1 MNDKANMRS
10 ELDGNTPNR
19 EISTRPNGDQ
29 PESVMQSLVALNTW
43 LLAFENR
50 TDGAEQRA

>member
-1 MNDKANMRS
+1 MRS
-10 ELDGNTPNR
+10 ELDGNNPKR
-19 EISTRPNGDQ
+19 QIAAPPDGEQ

-50 TDGAEQRA
+50 TDGADQRA